1 MTRFAR
7 LSAVVTL
14 VCASLWLAS
23 SDGILQAQ
31 SASTPQQPQ
40 LLMINEIQL
49 KPETAPD
56 WTELQ
61 KSMLETQ
68 KKVATRGREVWASG
82 PGGDPYLRAIVTPI
96 ASIAQFDNPN
106 PFAKVLGEQAFAEFS
121 AKNRKLVA
129 GSHSTIV
136 ITRPDLGFGARP
148 ATTPKLAI
156 LSIVNAANGRGPEL
170 EAFLKTD
177 VVPALKKGGVTY
189 YSVVQVVFGD
199 DVNKYMTLTLV
210 NDFAEIAKGS
220 PLERALGREGMLKL
234 TQKSGPLVTRLERRI
249 IRYLP
254 DLSFGPSA
262 PTSN

>member
-14 VCASLWLAS
+14 VCAGLWLAS
-23 SDGILQAQ
+23 SDSSLRAQ
-31 SASTPQQPQ
+31 SSSAPQRQ

-61 KSMLETQ
+61 KSVLDTQ
-68 KKVATRGREVWASG
+68 KKVATRGREVWSSG

-96 ASIAQFDNPN
+96 ASLAQFDNPN
-106 PFAKVLGEQAFAEFS
+106 PFIKAIGEQGWAEFS

-129 GSHSTIV
+129 SSHSTIV
-136 ITRPDLGFGARP
+136 VTRPDLGFGARTGP
-148 ATTPKLAI
+148 PKLGI
-156 LSIVNAANGRGPEL
+156 LTIVHAASGRGPDF
-170 EAFLKTD
+170 EALLKSD

-199 DVNKYMTLTLV
+199 DVNKYMTLSLV

-220 PLERALGREGMLKL
+220 PMERALGPEGMAKL
-234 TQKSGPLVTRLERRI
+234 TQKAGPLVTRLERRI

-254 DLSFGPSA
+254 ELSFGPAA

>member
-7 LSAVVTL
+7 LSAVIAL

-23 SDGILQAQ
+23 SDTLVRAQ
-31 SASTPQQPQ
+31 SASEPQQRQ

-49 KPETAPD
+49 KPETAPE
-56 WTELQ
+56 WMELQ
-61 KSMLETQ
+61 KSTLDTQ

-82 PGGDPYLRAIVTPI
+82 PGGDPYLRAVVTPI
-96 ASIAQFDNPN
+96 ASLAQFDNPN
-106 PFAKVLGEQAFAEFS
+106 PFIKAMGEQGFAEYS

-129 GSHSTIV
+129 SAHSTIV
-136 ITRPDLGFGARP
+136 VTRPDLGFGTRP
-148 ATTPKLAI
+148 TTAPKLAL
-156 LSIVNAANGRGPEL
+156 LSMVHAASGRGPEL
-170 EAFLKTD
+170 EAFLKSD

-199 DVNKYMTLTLV
+199 DVNKYMTLMLV

-220 PLERALGREGMLKL
+220 PLERALGAEGMTKL
-234 TQKSGPLVTRLERRI
+234 TQKAGPLMTRLERRI

-254 DLSFGPSA
+254 DLSFGPSTS
-262 PTSN
+262 TSN